1 MYPSR
6 LQQIPSIPCIINNV
20 TSLLQEV
27 QEYFPKY
34 MVNDN
39 LGIIANAHK
48 VFADCEPRGAMSDK
62 CIKLAKKH
70 SIAVD
75 FPKSGVVVEIPYRL
89 RPKKYPDFME
99 KPDYINT
106 YESQSVIGKLF
117 RKVKDIVSCTSPIN
131 PFTREVAK
139 QYYDLDMKV
148 DGFEEY
154 ISDAFDYKSKYDS
167 KLGNLMGYYGIET
180 EAEILNGN
188 ILKSSSCFNKRRD
201 TEAINYAVKSLRKE
215 ARTWFNKG
223 LIDSDSDSDAV
234 DAKASAWYHVT
245 YHYSYWGRYNKGMD
259 GAHFLSFPWC
269 IGDKLLQIKRKA
281 SLMSSLE
288 HHFSH
293 GLHLD

>member
-39 LGIIANAHK
+39 LGIIGNAHK

-75 FPKSGVVVEIPYRL
+75 FTKSGVVVKVPYRL

-99 KPDYINT
+99 KPDYIYT

-167 KLGNLMGYYGIET
+167 KLGNLMDYYGIKT

-188 ILKSSSCFNKRRD
+188 ILKSSNCFNKRRD
-201 TEAINYAVKSLRKE
+201 KEAINFAVKSLRKE

-223 LIDSDSDSDAV
+223 LIDSDSDSDVV

>member
-139 QYYDLDMKV
+139 QYYDLDMEV

-154 ISDAFDYKSKYDS
+154 I
-167 KLGNLMGYYGIET
+167 
-180 EAEILNGN
+180 ILNGN
-188 ILKSSSCFNKRRD
+188 ILKSSNCFNKRRD
-201 TEAINYAVKSLRKE
+201 MEAINYAVKSLRKE

-223 LIDSDSDSDAV
+223 LIDSDSDSDVV